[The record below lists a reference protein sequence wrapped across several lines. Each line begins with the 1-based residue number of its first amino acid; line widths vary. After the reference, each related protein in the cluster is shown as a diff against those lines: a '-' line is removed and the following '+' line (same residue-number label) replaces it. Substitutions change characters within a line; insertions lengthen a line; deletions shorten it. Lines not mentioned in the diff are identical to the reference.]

1 MHARAR
7 QPGGRLSPE
16 PVSVRLV
23 WVGVALVAMALMV
36 TAWKLTPAEEGIGT
50 HTQMG
55 MDPCSWPE
63 RFGKPCPMCGMTTSF
78 SRAASTDFLGS
89 FHAQPFGALLVI
101 GTSVVFWVGL
111 YTAATGSHLGRLCA
125 QSLRSRVIWATAALW
140 LGGWVYKIATFAG
153 A

>member
-1 MHARAR
+1 MNARAR
-7 QPGGRLSPE
+7 QPGGRVGSEALP
-16 PVSVRLV
+16 VRLV
-23 WVGVALVAMALMV
+23 WAGVALVCLALMV

-55 MDPCSWPE
+55 MAPCSWPE

-89 FHAQPFGALLVI
+89 FHAQPFGSLLVI
-101 GTSVVFWVGL
+101 GASVVFWIGL

-125 QSLRSRVIWATAALW
+125 HSLRSRVIWATLALW